1 MANNLN
7 WDLESIFAGGS
18 NSAGLARFIE
28 QLEADLTRAE
38 GSPLPPRLE
47 PSTHPAWGEAVRTLD
62 DLGARLAQARSF
74 VGCLEARDVGDERAR
89 VVSADLMTFSAR
101 LESLWTRLN
110 ALAADQPDPRWLELV
125 ATPDLVPSAFALT
138 EGRTLARRKMP
149 PDMETIVND
158 LAGDGYHAWGQ
169 LYNTAAGL
177 RQVEVDMD
185 GTRAR
190 QSLGQLQNTFTG
202 HPDRRVRRLAY
213 EAYTAAW
220 QDLAPIA
227 AMALNHQAGFRLNLY
242 RHRGW
247 RSVLEEP
254 LFNNRLQR
262 ATVDT
267 MWRVTADRAPRML
280 PFFEA
285 KARIMGI
292 DRLAWYDVTAP
303 VGGLAGTMGFAEAGD
318 FVVDSIR
325 SVNPDIADFCRMA
338 LEKRW
343 VEAEDR
349 PGKRAG
355 AFCTGLPLTGESRV
369 FMTFSGSYA
378 GLATLAHDWGT
389 AITAGCSRT
398 FPTAP
403 GTTPW
408 VWPKRPARSTN
419 GLSPTQA

>member
-1 MANNLN
+1 MANHLN

-18 NSAGLARFIE
+18 GSAGLADFIE
-28 QLEADLTRAE
+28 QLEAGLARAE
-38 GSPLPPRLE
+38 GSPPPSELE
-47 PSTHPAWGEAVRTLD
+47 PSTHPEWVETVRTLD

-89 VVSADLMTFSAR
+89 VISADLMTLSAR
-101 LESLWTRLN
+101 LDSLWTRLN

-149 PDMETIVND
+149 PEKETLVND
-158 LAGDGYHAWGQ
+158 LAGDGYHAWGR
-169 LYNTAAGL
+169 LYNTVAGL

-185 GTRAR
+185 GKRAR

-213 EAYTAAW
+213 EAYTTAW

-267 MWRVTADRAPRML
+267 MWRVTADRAPRL
-280 PFFEA
+280 LSLF
-285 KARIMGI
+285 
-292 DRLAWYDVTAP
+292 
-303 VGGLAGTMGFAEAGD
+303 
-318 FVVDSIR
+318 R
-325 SVNPDIADFCRMA
+325 SQGPAHG
-338 LEKRW
+338 
-343 VEAEDR
+343 DR
-349 PGKRAG
+349 PI
-355 AFCTGLPLTGESRV
+355 GLV
-369 FMTFSGSYA
+369 
-378 GLATLAHDWGT
+378 
-389 AITAGCSRT
+389 
-398 FPTAP
+398 
-403 GTTPW
+403 
-408 VWPKRPARSTN
+408 
-419 GLSPTQA
+419 